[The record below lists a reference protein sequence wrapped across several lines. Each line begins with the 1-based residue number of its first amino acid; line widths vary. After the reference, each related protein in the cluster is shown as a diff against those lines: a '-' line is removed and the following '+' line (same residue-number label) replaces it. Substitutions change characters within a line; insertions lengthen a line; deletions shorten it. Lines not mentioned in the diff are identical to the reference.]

1 MQKPRL
7 GTSGD
12 WKGMH
17 NGGGNEAAVPS
28 QGLGRMWAEWA
39 IIPNSHNSQQ
49 RMRGNKVK
57 ALWGL
62 RETAE
67 QGLEGERQP
76 LRLKGVDRL
85 TNWPS
90 SRDRRRCPWTEAA
103 ELCGREAD
111 ARIKAWVKLGLGF
124 KALQRTQWIRRNTE
138 YVCGGAGAGAIFRA
152 LCHFKTGFISVRTT
166 GNYFTS
172 WWKCIIKYTL

>member
-1 MQKPRL
+1 
-7 GTSGD
+7 
-12 WKGMH
+12 
-17 NGGGNEAAVPS
+17 
-28 QGLGRMWAEWA
+28 
-39 IIPNSHNSQQ
+39 
-49 RMRGNKVK
+49 MRGNKVK

-67 QGLEGERQP
+67 RGLEGERQP

-111 ARIKAWVKLGLGF
+111 AKIKACLSEAGTRF
-124 KALQRTQWIRRNTE
+124 QSFTENTMDKE
-138 YVCGGAGAGAIFRA
+138 KHRVCVWRGGGGG
-152 LCHFKTGFISVRTT
+152 HF
-166 GNYFTS
+166 
-172 WWKCIIKYTL
+172 